1 MNQENH
7 EREKMQQFDEL
18 IKIIDHLLGPEGCPW
33 DQKQTL
39 HSLRSSILEEVC
51 ELIEAIDLEDDAHIQ
66 EELGDLFF
74 NVVFLSK
81 VAEKEK
87 KFTTQAVLQELNEKL
102 IRRHPHV
109 FGEGKKLNSVEE
121 LYQQW
126 DAIKKEEKGKERR
139 QSLLDGISKH
149 LPSLSRTQK
158 ILKKIKKTDFSLT
171 IQPIENPPQNEEE
184 LGQRLLSLVHQAQEK
199 GLDAEHALRK
209 VLAHIEQNFLEYEKN

>member
-1 MNQENH
+1 
-7 EREKMQQFDEL
+7 MQQFDEL
-18 IKIIDHLLGPEGCPW
+18 IKIIDQLLGPEGCPW

-39 HSLRSSILEEVC
+39 YTLRSSALEEVC
-51 ELIEAIDLEDDAHIQ
+51 ELIEAIDLEDNAHIK

-87 KFTTQAVLQELNEKL
+87 RFPTQAVLQELNEKL

-109 FGEGKKLNSVEE
+109 FGDGKKLNSVEE

-126 DAIKKEEKGKERR
+126 DAIKKEEKGKEQR
-139 QSLLDGISKH
+139 QSPLDGISKH
-149 LPSLSRTQK
+149 LPALSRTQK
-158 ILKKIKKTDFSLT
+158 ILKKIKKTDFPLN
-171 IQPIENPPQNEEE
+171 IQPVERTPQNEEE
-184 LGQRLLSLVHQAQEK
+184 LGQLLLSLVNQAQEK

-209 VLAHIEQNFLEYEKN
+209 VLAHLEKNFLEYEKNH